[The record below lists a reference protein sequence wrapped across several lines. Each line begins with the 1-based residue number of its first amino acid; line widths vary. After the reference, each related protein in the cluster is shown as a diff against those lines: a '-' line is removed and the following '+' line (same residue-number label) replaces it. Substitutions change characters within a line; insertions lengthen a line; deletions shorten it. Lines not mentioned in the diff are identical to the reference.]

1 MKKSYLILACALVI
15 AACTDNQVTEEPGGG

>member
-15 AACTDNQVTEEPGGG
+15 AACTDNPVNDPVGGG